1 MQLKPEEISKVIR
14 SQIKYYENAIQ
25 QNETGTI
32 LMVGDGIARASG
44 LVNCMAGELLEFE
57 DGNFGMAQN
66 LEENSVSI
74 VIFGSDENIGEG
86 QTVKRTGKV
95 VSVPV
100 GEAMIGRVV
109 NALGQPIDGAGPIDT
124 KEFRPVETKAPGI
137 CERRSVYQPLQT
149 GIKAID
155 SMIPIGRGQ
164 RELIIGDRQ
173 TGKTTIAT
181 DTIINQKGK
190 DVLCIYVAIG
200 QKTSSVNSV
209 IQTLKQYGALDYTV
223 VVCST
228 ASESAPLQY
237 IAPYTGTAIAEEF
250 MYGGRDVLIVY
261 DDLSKHAVAYR
272 AISLLLK
279 RPSGREAYPGDVF
292 YIHSRLLE
300 RSAKL
305 SKELGGGSLTALP
318 IIETLAGDISAY
330 IPTNV
335 ISITDG
341 QIYLESELF
350 RSGIRPAVNVGLS
363 VSRVGGAAQCKAMKK
378 VSGKVRLDLA
388 HYREMAQFSQ
398 FGAELDDSTKSI
410 LGKGARLT
418 EILKQ
423 NQASPVS
430 MSHTVIALTVMM
442 NDLFSDIPVREVNA
456 AMDNFLDFLEANH
469 AELPARIEETQ
480 ELSDEDA
487 ELIKTYVAAYKSRS
501 GGGTL

>member
-1 MQLKPEEISKVIR
+1 M
-14 SQIKYYENAIQ
+14 
-25 QNETGTI
+25 
-32 LMVGDGIARASG
+32 
-44 LVNCMAGELLEFE
+44 
-57 DGNFGMAQN
+57 
-66 LEENSVSI
+66 
-74 VIFGSDENIGEG
+74 
-86 QTVKRTGKV
+86 GK
-95 VSVPV
+95 
-100 GEAMIGRVV
+100 
-109 NALGQPIDGAGPIDT
+109 
-124 KEFRPVETKAPGI
+124 
-137 CERRSVYQPLQT
+137 
-149 GIKAID
+149 
-155 SMIPIGRGQ
+155 GQ

-173 TGKTTIAT
+173 TGKTALAV

-190 DVLCIYVAIG
+190 NVVCVYVAIG

>member
-1 MQLKPEEISKVIR
+1 
-14 SQIKYYENAIQ
+14 
-25 QNETGTI
+25 
-32 LMVGDGIARASG
+32 
-44 LVNCMAGELLEFE
+44 MA
-57 DGNFGMAQN
+57 
-66 LEENSVSI
+66 
-74 VIFGSDENIGEG
+74 
-86 QTVKRTGKV
+86 
-95 VSVPV
+95 
-100 GEAMIGRVV
+100 
-109 NALGQPIDGAGPIDT
+109 
-124 KEFRPVETKAPGI
+124 
-137 CERRSVYQPLQT
+137 
-149 GIKAID
+149 
-155 SMIPIGRGQ
+155 
-164 RELIIGDRQ
+164 
-173 TGKTTIAT
+173 
-181 DTIINQKGK
+181 
-190 DVLCIYVAIG
+190 
-200 QKTSSVNSV
+200 
-209 IQTLKQYGALDYTV
+209 
-223 VVCST
+223 
-228 ASESAPLQY
+228 
-237 IAPYTGTAIAEEF
+237 
-250 MYGGRDVLIVY
+250 
-261 DDLSKHAVAYR
+261 
-272 AISLLLK
+272 
-279 RPSGREAYPGDVF
+279 
-292 YIHSRLLE
+292 SRL
-300 RSAKL
+300 AKL
-305 SKELGGGSLTALP
+305 SEKLGGGSLTALP